1 MNADVAQI
9 EKLVEPG
16 VSAIGC
22 ELICVQWVRVEQVDT
37 LRVYIDHPDGVDVD
51 HCADVSRQ
59 VGAILDIEEA
69 IRGDYNL
76 EISSPGLDRPLVT
89 PAHFLRFCGDKV
101 SVKLY
106 QAVSGKRKVKGLLVS
121 AGDKSIVIDVAG
133 EQLEIEYVNIKL
145 AKLCVD

>member
-76 EISSPGLDRPLVT
+76 EISSPGLDRPLL
-89 PAHFLRFCGDKV
+89 PRPIFYGFA
-101 SVKLY
+101 
-106 QAVSGKRKVKGLLVS
+106 
-121 AGDKSIVIDVAG
+121 
-133 EQLEIEYVNIKL
+133 EIR
-145 AKLCVD
+145 CQ